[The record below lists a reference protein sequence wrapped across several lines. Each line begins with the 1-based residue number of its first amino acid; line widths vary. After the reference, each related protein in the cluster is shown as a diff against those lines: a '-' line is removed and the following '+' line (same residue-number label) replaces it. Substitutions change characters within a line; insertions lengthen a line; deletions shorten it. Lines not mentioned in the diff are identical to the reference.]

1 MIMTASRITIEPM
14 QAEYNPQVSRLL
26 VHGFRGKFQ
35 HLTNLSDEDLAHF
48 FKKLFAQIPAEPASR
63 RIVALQEGEVIGTLS
78 IKWNADSSGKKQEK
92 RKVPSW
98 RSFNSIGTWNL
109 LTLLIGLSLLDHQPQ
124 AGECYI
130 TDVAVHPDHRGKGIG
145 KMLLEWAQ
153 QFVHAEPS
161 LNMLSLHVS
170 GKNPRAKHLYEQL
183 SFCTHSQ
190 GNSIMR
196 HFLFNEKKWHYMIL
210 RLK

>member
-1 MIMTASRITIEPM
+1 MTASRITIEPM
-14 QAEYNPQVSRLL
+14 QAKYNPQVSRLI

-35 HLTNLSDEDLAHF
+35 HLTSLSDEELALF
-48 FKKLFAQIPAEPASR
+48 FEKLFDQFPAEAASR
-63 RIVALQEGEVIGTLS
+63 RIVALQEEQVIGTLS
-78 IKWNADSSGKKQEK
+78 IKWNADSGKKQEN
-92 RKVPSW
+92 RKLPSW
-98 RSFNSIGTWNL
+98 RSFHSIGTWDFL
-109 LTLLIGLSLLDHQPQ
+109 KLLIGLSLLDHQPQ

-130 TDVAVHPDHRGKGIG
+130 ADVAVHPDHRSKGIG

-153 QFVHAEPS
+153 QLVHAEPS

-183 SFCTHSQ
+183 SFYTHSQ

-196 HFLFNEKKWHYMIL
+196 HFLFNERKWHYMIL

>member
-1 MIMTASRITIEPM
+1 MTASRITIEPM
-14 QAEYNPQVSRLL
+14 QAKYNPQVSRLL

-35 HLTNLSDEDLAHF
+35 HLTNLSDEELALF
-48 FKKLFAQIPAEPASR
+48 FKKLFDQFPSEPASR

-78 IKWNADSSGKKQEK
+78 IKWNADSDRKQDK
-92 RKVPSW
+92 RKLPSW
-98 RSFNSIGTWNL
+98 RRFNSIGTWNFL
-109 LTLLIGLSLLDHQPQ
+109 KLLIGLSLLDHQPQ

-130 TDVAVHPDHRGKGIG
+130 ADVAVHPDHRSKGIG

-153 QFVHAEPS
+153 QFVQAEPS

-183 SFCTHSQ
+183 SFDIHSQ

-196 HFLFNEKKWHYMIL
+196 YFLFNERNWHYMIL

>member
-1 MIMTASRITIEPM
+1 MTASRITIEPM
-14 QAEYNPQVSRLL
+14 QAKYNPQVSRLL

-35 HLTNLSDEDLAHF
+35 HLTSLSDEELAHF
-48 FKKLFAQIPAEPASR
+48 FEKLFKYFSDEAASR
-63 RIVALQEGEVIGTLS
+63 RIVALQEEQVIGTLS
-78 IKWNADSSGKKQEK
+78 IKWIADLGKKQEN
-92 RKVPSW
+92 RKLPSW
-98 RSFNSIGTWNL
+98 RSFNSIGTWDFL
-109 LTLLIGLSLLDHQPQ
+109 KMLIGLSLLDHQPQ

-130 TDVAVHPDHRGKGIG
+130 ADVAVHPDHRSKGIG
-145 KMLLEWAQ
+145 KILLEWAQ

-170 GKNPRAKHLYEQL
+170 AKNPRAKYLYEQL

-196 HFLFNEKKWHYMIL
+196 HFLFNERKWHYMIL